1 MGARGAVLA
10 SQPLSGGWESEPRM
24 LPGNTVVMHLALRLE
39 DGTEVENTFGRE
51 PLRFVVGDGTL
62 APELERA
69 LRGLEPGGRK
79 RILLSP
85 ERGFG
90 YPDPANVHVLPRS
103 EFPSDLLLA
112 PGALI
117 GFETPAGAQ
126 VPGRIDAISEGGVTV
141 DFNHPLA
148 GHQLILEVQLLSV
161 MSPD

>member
-1 MGARGAVLA
+1 
-10 SQPLSGGWESEPRM
+10 M
-24 LPGNTVVMHLALRLE
+24 LPGSAVVMHLALRLE

-69 LRGLEPGGRK
+69 LRGLEPGDFR
-79 RILLSP
+79 RVVLSP
-85 ERGFG
+85 QQAFG

-103 EFPSDLLLA
+103 EFPSDLPLA

-117 GFETPAGAQ
+117 GFETPAGAE
-126 VPGRIDAISEGGVTV
+126 VPGRIDAVSDAEVTV

-148 GHQLILEVQLLSV
+148 GHQLTLQVQLLSA